1 MTIYR
6 SKRYLLFPSSPR
18 NWNNK
23 KSLVAHNEKYH
34 KLAISRKQK
43 TLKSDISELTYT
55 YRFMQAIRKII
66 THLLN
71 SVKLEGKQTKIPK
84 WDVFTY
90 VVWNFKYTSHD

>member
-1 MTIYR
+1 
-6 SKRYLLFPSSPR
+6 
-18 NWNNK
+18 
-23 KSLVAHNEKYH
+23 
-34 KLAISRKQK
+34 
-43 TLKSDISELTYT
+43 
-55 YRFMQAIRKII
+55 MQAIRKII